1 MMLAVVLCSVLH
13 FATTAPAAKEAGEIT
28 SERLVGTW
36 LYDDENHGQILMLK
50 KDGTYSLKTSGI
62 TAKTITGKWS
72 LNERG
77 ELVRTYVGR
86 SGKGNLETKAK
97 VLRLTD
103 DEMDLQTK
111 PDVTITF
118 KRTK

>member
-1 MMLAVVLCSVLH
+1 MITAIACLAIS
-13 FATTAPAAKEAGEIT
+13 FATTAPATKEAGEIT
-28 SERLVGTW
+28 AERLVGTW

-72 LNERG
+72 LSERG

-86 SGKGNLETKAK
+86 SGKGNLETRTK
-97 VLRLTD
+97 VLRLSD

>member
-1 MMLAVVLCSVLH
+1 MMTTIALLMIH
-13 FATTAPAAKEAGEIT
+13 FATTAPATQASGEIT
-28 SERLVGTW
+28 SERMVGTW

-50 KDGTYSLKTSGI
+50 KDGTYSLKTSGV

-72 LNERG
+72 LDERG

-86 SGKGNLETKAK
+86 SGKGNLETRAK

>member
-1 MMLAVVLCSVLH
+1 MLAAFAMIAIS
-13 FATTAPAAKEAGEIT
+13 FATTAPTTQESGEI
-28 SERLVGTW
+28 SEGRLVGTW

-62 TAKTITGKWS
+62 TAKTITGRWS
-72 LNERG
+72 LDRG

-86 SGKGNLETKAK
+86 SGKGNLETRAK
-97 VLRLTD
+97 VLRLSD
-103 DEMDLQTK
+103 DELELQTK

>member
-1 MMLAVVLCSVLH
+1 MLTPVACLLISL
-13 FATTAPAAKEAGEIT
+13 ATTAPATKDVGAIT
-28 SERLVGTW
+28 AERLVGTW
-36 LYDDENHGQILMLK
+36 LYDNETHGEILMLK
-50 KDGTYSLKTSGI
+50 KDGTYTLKTSGI
-62 TAKTITGKWS
+62 TAKTIAGKWS
-72 LNERG
+72 LSERG

-86 SGKGNLETKAK
+86 SGKGNLETRAK
-97 VLRLTD
+97 VLRLSD